1 MRNWDEEA
9 FSETDLLDL
18 DTIAS
23 SETNF
28 DYSATEIVNCS
39 LEIKQVR
46 YLNRVI
52 HMKRTVP

>member
-18 DTIAS
+18 DTVAS

-46 YLNRVI
+46 YLN
-52 HMKRTVP
+52 